1 MVYFEPN
8 TGWPEQL
15 GKIMGDAFAAAM
27 VVSVL
32 VLVTS
37 SMCFDPKRTSD
48 AASRVFP
55 WERPPRGRSA
65 RLTY

>member
-15 GKIMGDAFAAAM
+15 GKIIGDAFAAAV

-32 VLVTS
+32 IFCCVEYGI
-37 SMCFDPKRTSD
+37 F
-48 AASRVFP
+48 ASGP
-55 WERPPRGRSA
+55 DE
-65 RLTY
+65 LIE

>member
-37 SMCFDPKRTSD
+37 SM
-48 AASRVFP
+48 
-55 WERPPRGRSA
+55 RGVPLDDCVQVRHIWLPSGF
-65 RLTY
+65 

>member
-37 SMCFDPKRTSD
+37 SMLR
-48 AASRVFP
+48 
-55 WERPPRGRSA
+55 
-65 RLTY
+65 

>member
-37 SMCFDPKRTSD
+37 SM
-48 AASRVFP
+48 
-55 WERPPRGRSA
+55 
-65 RLTY
+65 LL